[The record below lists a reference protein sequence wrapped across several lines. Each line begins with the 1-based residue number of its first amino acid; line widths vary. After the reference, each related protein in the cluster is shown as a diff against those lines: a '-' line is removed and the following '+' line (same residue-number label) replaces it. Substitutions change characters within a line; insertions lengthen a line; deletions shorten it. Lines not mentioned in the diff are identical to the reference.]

1 MKVNGQNGE
10 ENKMIKILELFG
22 GIGAC
27 TKAFERLGIEH
38 EIVDYVEID
47 KAAVRSYNVIHHTK
61 FEPHDIRKWDR
72 IDIEVDLICH
82 GSPCQDF
89 STGGNG
95 LGGDIKSGTRSSLM
109 YESIRIIGRL
119 RPKYV
124 IWENVK
130 NITSPRHI
138 HNFNLYLETL
148 RGLGYTNYYQVL
160 NSLDYGIPQHR
171 DRMFTI
177 SIRNDIEQKFIFP
190 EKQELKTKLLDF
202 LVDEKYICVKDEYKA
217 YKNYFIFNRKLDNKL
232 INGSWNRVWNVDKI
246 VGTIPASTAL
256 RIGNVI
262 DGKLYY
268 RLLDAKET
276 FRLMGFDDIDYERAA
291 KINNQH
297 ALIKQAGNS
306 IVVPVLEA
314 ILKELLLK

>member
-1 MKVNGQNGE
+1 
-10 ENKMIKILELFG
+10 MIKILELFG

-38 EIVDYVEID
+38 EVVDYVEID
-47 KAAVRSYNVIHHTK
+47 KFAVRSYNVIHNK
-61 FEPHDIRKWDR
+61 QFKPQDITKWDR
-72 IDIEVDLICH
+72 RDIDVDLICH

-138 HNFNLYLETL
+138 HNFNLYLATMK
-148 RGLGYTNYYQVL
+148 GLGYTNYYQTL

-177 SIRNDIEQKFIFP
+177 SIRNDIEQTFIFP
-190 EKQELKTKLLDF
+190 EKQELKTKLSDYLCN
-202 LVDEKYICVKDEYKA
+202 EKYTCYKDEYKPFT
-217 YKNYFIFNRKLDNKL
+217 NYFIFRRKLDGQL
-232 INGSWNRVWNVDKI
+232 INGSWNRVWNVNKI
-246 VGTIPASTAL
+246 IGTIPASTAL
-256 RIGNVI
+256 RVGEII
-262 DGKLYY
+262 DNKLYY
-268 RLLDAKET
+268 RLLTGKET
-276 FRLMGFDDIDYERAA
+276 FRLMGFDDIDYERASG
-291 KINNQH
+291 INNYST
-297 ALIKQAGNS
+297 LIKQAGNS

-314 ILKELLLK
+314 IIKELFA